1 MLLPNGSWKNKIQEM
16 QWQLRLWILLHTFK
30 PLSTGKT
37 PQNMFFNFVAVFSN
51 VFSPWAPPFLSW
63 SSPWV
68 AEWRLVLAQLL
79 TCYIPVAGF
88 SCGSAEHT
96 CVSKCA
102 AEVHDWKQNDGV
114 GTQHTL
120 WRLLFNRVIS
130 YAQADVPVICKQ
142 CPPRSSRDVLAVE
155 VKDKI
160 PPSTGDATLR
170 LGIQVYLIRMS
181 FAFPNWLNHFSR
193 SSFPIHTTVNERRA
207 MYSATWL
214 KASHCRPTK
223 IDD

>member
-1 MLLPNGSWKNKIQEM
+1 
-16 QWQLRLWILLHTFK
+16 
-30 PLSTGKT
+30 
-37 PQNMFFNFVAVFSN
+37 MFFHPGHLPFCPGPLHEWLNGGWCLHSSWPATSQLQGFLVAVLN
-51 VFSPWAPPFLSW
+51 T
-63 SSPWV
+63 
-68 AEWRLVLAQLL
+68 LVLVNVLQRCM
-79 TCYIPVAGF
+79 T
-88 SCGSAEHT
+88 GSKT
-96 CVSKCA
+96 M
-102 AEVHDWKQNDGV
+102 GV